1 MLLKKEFTFTA
12 TGKTYKVRGDLTFKI
27 DNVAY
32 LISFKK
38 CKQQYVGS
46 AFENNFKSRFR
57 IHKIDINTSKIRCG
71 VARHFLNNCTRIK
84 LRMWTSSLLKK
95 LKKVIMTQKVA
106 FGQEKKYSS
115 AQLFTLTHGIVI
127 ERSIESNKNDIL
139 LFVFRMFDFVCIY
152 SKVQHLCFGSHAYL
166 NKCLIYIVKI
176 LFDSAIL

>member
-1 MLLKKEFTFTA
+1 MKKVLPKETISVTYVRKKCLKELISPSLYPLTVTESASRVSKCNENGCDICKNYMVLKKEFTFTA

-32 LISFKK
+32 LISCKK

-71 VARHFLNNCTRIK
+71 VARHFLNNCTVIK

-106 FGQEKKYSS
+106 FGQEK
-115 AQLFTLTHGIVI
+115 
-127 ERSIESNKNDIL
+127 
-139 LFVFRMFDFVCIY
+139 IY
-152 SKVQHLCFGSHAYL
+152 
-166 NKCLIYIVKI
+166 
-176 LFDSAIL
+176 